1 MRFTA
6 LILALL
12 VATPAVAAAPAAPAI
27 PTQLPT
33 GVEPVSY
40 DLVLT
45 PDAAK
50 LTFRGRVAITVQV
63 EKTINR
69 IALNSVDLKLLGASI
84 DGKEAKAIAY
94 PEKQRAS
101 FSIGAPL
108 SPGRHVLRIEYT
120 GKINDSPA
128 GLFKVDYDGGRM
140 LATQFEPADARRM
153 LPSFDE
159 PAKKAVFTLS
169 TIVPQDQL
177 AISNM
182 PEESSEPLAD
192 GLKRV
197 KFQSTPKMSTYLLFY
212 GLGDMER
219 LSSDVDGTTV
229 SVVIR
234 RGETDKALYALTAAK
249 QLLRYY
255 NDYFG
260 RPYPLPKLD
269 LVAAPGDVAGSMEN
283 WGAIL
288 FSQTNVIYDPKL
300 STAGDQQL
308 IYGFVAHEMAHL
320 WSGDL
325 VTMAW
330 WDDLW
335 LNEGFA
341 SWMAAK
347 ATDKFHPEWRAYLAA
362 IADKDEAMR
371 LDARGSSHAI
381 VQPVATVAQAEQA
394 FDAITYKKGEAV
406 IRMLETYAGADAWRD
421 GVRAYIAEH
430 AYGNA
435 TNADLWRA
443 VDKAAGKPVSAVA
456 HDFIEQPGV
465 PLISVAATPAGA
477 RLTQGRFGTDAASS
491 KPLTWRTPV
500 ALRGLDG
507 LVTEQL
513 ISRDEP
519 KTVAGPVVANAGQ
532 VGYYRVAYDEASLAP
547 LAAALPRLPSADQYG
562 LLKDSYA
569 LGMAGTGPIG
579 AFLRLSAAL
588 PADADPVVWR
598 DQARTLAAVD
608 DYYSPGAGRT
618 AYRAWA
624 LKVLT
629 PALDRV
635 GFDPKPK
642 EPDNDAVLRED
653 LLLALSRLGDPA
665 VTAEARKRFDA
676 SRESLGR
683 LSASERRWVLAS
695 VAHTADAKTFQAL
708 HDLARAARDP
718 LEKQALYSD
727 LTAVE
732 DPLLAGQVLALAI
745 TDEAPSGQAAGLVR
759 RVAAHHPNLAWR
771 FTLANLPAI
780 NRVLDTL
787 NRSTFVPRIASASND
802 PQVADELQAYA
813 AKNIP
818 ADTQGEV
825 RVALSKIRTGAEIR
839 AKRLP
844 QIDAWIA
851 GEAKAD

>member
-1 MRFTA
+1 MRFA
-6 LILALL
+6 VLILALL
-12 VATPAVAAAPAAPAI
+12 VAAPALAAPAAPAV

-50 LTFRGRVAITVQV
+50 LTFRGKVAITVQV
-63 EKTINR
+63 DKTINR
-69 IALNSVDLKLLGASI
+69 IALNSVDLALLGASI

-108 SPGRHVLRIEYT
+108 APGRHVLRIEYT
-120 GKINDSPA
+120 GKINTSPT

-153 LPSFDE
+153 LPVFDE
-159 PAKKAVFTLS
+159 PAKKAVFTVS
-169 TIVPQDQL
+169 TIVPKDQL

-182 PEESSEPLAD
+182 PEESSEPLPGD
-192 GLKRV
+192 LKRV
-197 KFQSTPKMSTYLLFY
+197 KFQPTPKMSSYLLFY

-219 LSSDVDGTTV
+219 ISSDVDGTTV

-260 RPYPLPKLD
+260 RKYPLPKLD
-269 LVAAPGDVAGSMEN
+269 LVAAPGDVSGSMEN

-288 FSQTNVIYDPKL
+288 FSQTHVIYDPKL
-300 STAGDQQL
+300 SSAGDQQL
-308 IYGFVAHEMAHL
+308 VYGVVAHEMAHL

-347 ATDKFHPEWRAYLAA
+347 ATDRFHPEWRALLSAL
-362 IADKDEAMR
+362 ADKDEAMR
-371 LDARGSSHAI
+371 LDARGSTHPI
-381 VQPVATVAQAEQA
+381 VQPVTTVAQAEQA

-406 IRMLETYAGADAWRD
+406 IRMLETYAGADAWRE

-430 AYGNA
+430 AYGAA

-443 VDKAAGKPVSAVA
+443 VDKAAGKPVSTVA
-456 HDFIEQPGV
+456 GDFINQPGV
-465 PLISVAATPAGA
+465 PLISVTATPAGA

-491 KPLTWRTPV
+491 APLTWRTPV

-507 LVTEQL
+507 LVTEKL
-513 ISRDEP
+513 ISRNEP
-519 KTVAGPVVANAGQ
+519 QTVAGPVVANAGQ
-532 VGYYRVAYDEASLAP
+532 GGYYRVAYDEASLAP
-547 LAAALPRLPSADQYG
+547 VAAALPRLPSADQYG
-562 LLKDSYA
+562 LLKDSFA
-569 LGMAGTGPIG
+569 LGMAGVAPVGN
-579 AFLRLSAAL
+579 FLRLSAAL
-588 PADADPVVWR
+588 PVDADPLVWR
-598 DQARTLAAVD
+598 DQARTLAAID
-608 DYYSPGAGRT
+608 GYYSAGAGQT
-618 AYRAWA
+618 AYRGWA
-624 LKVLT
+624 LKVLA
-629 PALDRV
+629 PALERI
-635 GFDPKPK
+635 GFDAKPK
-642 EPDNDAVLRED
+642 EADNDAVLRED
-653 LLLALSRLGDPA
+653 LLLALSQLGDPT
-665 VTAEARKRFDA
+665 VLAEARKRFDETRGNL
-676 SRESLGR
+676 SR
-683 LSASERRWVLAS
+683 LSAGDRNWVLTA
-695 VAHTADAKTFQAL
+695 VARPANPAMFQTL
-708 HDLARAARDP
+708 HDLARGARDP
-718 LEKQALYSD
+718 LEKQALYSE

-745 TDEAPSGQAAGLVR
+745 TDEAPSNLTASLVR
-759 RVAAHHPNLAWR
+759 RVATVHPDLAWR
-771 FTLANLPAI
+771 FTLANLPAL
-780 NRVLDTL
+780 NRHLDTL

-818 ADTQGEV
+818 PDAQGEV
-825 RVALSKIRTGAEIR
+825 RVALSRIRSGAEIR

-851 GEAKAD
+851 GSAKAD